1 MKLKSFL
8 GVIALFIASFL
19 SFGSFA
25 QQNTTSEQDNKIYN
39 EVDSYAYYAQ
49 GKEALVNFVVNA
61 TSYPQSEKVSGEGKQ
76 FVVMTRF
83 IVEKDG
89 TISNVEVETGV
100 NDAFNTEAIRVVNSI
115 KGAWVPAQKNG
126 VAVRSMQYIPV
137 GFFSPKK

>member
-8 GVIALFIASFL
+8 GVIAFFIVSLL
-19 SFGSFA
+19 SLGSFA

-61 TSYPQSEKVSGEGKQ
+61 TNYPKSETVTGKQ

-100 NDAFNTEAIRVVNSI
+100 NETFNTEAIRVVNSI

-126 VAVRSMQYIPV
+126 VAVRSIQYIPV
-137 GFFSPKK
+137 GFFAPKK